1 MPFEVT
7 DSIEGFLFNLK
18 EAFSLDG
25 IAREDVKIH
34 MCRQKL
40 SKEAQYRIGYHKYST
55 FEDMEEKLKLEFG
68 EARSKKAALS
78 ALRTFELD
86 VQNLESSLRQ
96 YEKLVRA
103 SAGTVDEET
112 MEQRLKMQIFQYLRP
127 YENLYNVARDSPDTR
142 FRSLIYD
149 LVSEQQEYLARVAYK
164 RKFLRSTAEKCKLH
178 PSSNHTNIECRVQK
192 KLLTKDKGYRTT
204 EKENN
209 EKSHLENKSNKTFL
223 VKTPKYTEVQYPV
236 IFGIDTNTNVVLDT
250 GAMVNICPDS
260 FFKKLLNCQGAIN
273 SVDFQPLSTIKGVG
287 SNVHAQ
293 ATFTTSLTMVGET
306 KDTQFHVLPDD
317 TIQDVL
323 IGLPTLK
330 QFGIQLHKNGELLKS
345 KYEEEGTDLTPVL
358 EEATIKTYLTCF
370 HIDVKVES
378 ILNDLHVTR
387 KDIFAINLSDLRF
400 DRTHIEYDIQLIPNA
415 KPKKIPARF
424 IPPGIRNSVYE
435 ELDRM
440 EKSGLIYRATSPW
453 SSPIVVVKEKESL
466 RICIDFKYLNS
477 VTVKQQYST
486 HRPQDLLMQ
495 VNGSQIM
502 SVLDAKKGY
511 FQFRIPPEQQYLV
524 SFTVPGRQY
533 CFRVLPFGLTNEVS
547 FYQTAMESILEEE
560 VRNGFVAIWLDDIVV
575 YSKDHLSHIQHLRIT
590 LKKLHQAGIMLNPKK
605 CQFFRSEIT
614 FLGHRLGNGK
624 FRLEDARVEAISS
637 IQPPQCFKSLR
648 SFLGCIEAFRSF
660 IPQFAVLSLPLTNIL
675 SLKEFPNPLPEDAL
689 EAFNSLK
696 FQISQKPTLQA
707 PDFEK
712 AKSSEPFSIFSDAS
726 KKGIGGALV
735 QGKHIIY
742 LASRKLSKT
751 EQRYSISEVEL
762 LSICYCLE
770 KFKYFVVGLPL
781 TIYTDHRALVY
792 IWNKNETN
800 SPRIERLAA
809 RIREVYEFKLMYHPA
824 KLNNLADI
832 LSRNPHEPPPQEEEA
847 DLPSIL
853 SCFQVEEEIFK
864 DISHIVEALKRGG
877 REATKYSAYEYDEKT
892 GTLYKFSKSR
902 KLNYAPRTI
911 RNELL
916 NKLHNVTHACYKKL
930 YKQVHL
936 AGFFWPGLLVD
947 CKEWVDNCQ
956 PWELMEIDLLEF
968 REAPYNY
975 KYLFV
980 AVDHF
985 SNFTWIKPLRSKKQ
999 GPVTEALRSILT
1011 YGIIPISILSD
1022 NGLEF
1027 CNAEM
1032 KRLCKEFHIEHLT
1045 SEPHRPKGHGAVER
1059 KNRQIKETIEKLELA
1074 RKKRWPL
1081 LINEISHAINSIPDE
1096 KDQTPYEKF
1105 NTNFKEDPSLKKT
1118 SPQHQWKPGMKI
1130 MVAHR
1135 RPVDSKPWRN
1145 TGPFTIL
1152 DTDPT
1157 HLLVSKD
1164 NQTQDPLWI
1173 HHERAVQLY

>member
-1 MPFEVT
+1 
-7 DSIEGFLFNLK
+7 
-18 EAFSLDG
+18 
-25 IAREDVKIH
+25 
-34 MCRQKL
+34 
-40 SKEAQYRIGYHKYST
+40 
-55 FEDMEEKLKLEFG
+55 
-68 EARSKKAALS
+68 
-78 ALRTFELD
+78 
-86 VQNLESSLRQ
+86 
-96 YEKLVRA
+96 
-103 SAGTVDEET
+103 
-112 MEQRLKMQIFQYLRP
+112 
-127 YENLYNVARDSPDTR
+127 
-142 FRSLIYD
+142 
-149 LVSEQQEYLARVAYK
+149 
-164 RKFLRSTAEKCKLH
+164 
-178 PSSNHTNIECRVQK
+178 
-192 KLLTKDKGYRTT
+192 
-204 EKENN
+204 
-209 EKSHLENKSNKTFL
+209 
-223 VKTPKYTEVQYPV
+223 
-236 IFGIDTNTNVVLDT
+236 
-250 GAMVNICPDS
+250 
-260 FFKKLLNCQGAIN
+260 
-273 SVDFQPLSTIKGVG
+273 
-287 SNVHAQ
+287 
-293 ATFTTSLTMVGET
+293 
-306 KDTQFHVLPDD
+306 
-317 TIQDVL
+317 
-323 IGLPTLK
+323 
-330 QFGIQLHKNGELLKS
+330 
-345 KYEEEGTDLTPVL
+345 
-358 EEATIKTYLTCF
+358 
-370 HIDVKVES
+370 
-378 ILNDLHVTR
+378 
-387 KDIFAINLSDLRF
+387 
-400 DRTHIEYDIQLIPNA
+400 
-415 KPKKIPARF
+415 
-424 IPPGIRNSVYE
+424 
-435 ELDRM
+435 
-440 EKSGLIYRATSPW
+440 
-453 SSPIVVVKEKESL
+453 
-466 RICIDFKYLNS
+466 
-477 VTVKQQYST
+477 T

-511 FQFRIPPEQQYLV
+511 FQFRIPLEQQYLV

-533 CFRVLPFGLTNEVS
+533 CFRELPFGLTNEVS

-696 FQISQKPTLQA
+696 SQISQKPTLQA

-832 LSRNPHEPPPQEEEA
+832 LSRLQ
-847 DLPSIL
+847 
-853 SCFQVEEEIFK
+853 
-864 DISHIVEALKRGG
+864 G
-877 REATKYSAYEYDEKT
+877 
-892 GTLYKFSKSR
+892 R

-956 PWELMEIDLLEF
+956 PCALKKKSYTKPTAKIETTEVGELMEIDLLEF

-1011 YGIIPISILSD
+1011 YGIVPISILSD

-1074 RKKRWPL
+1074 KEKRWPL

-1105 NTNFKEDPSLKKT
+1105 NTNL
-1118 SPQHQWKPGMKI
+1118 
-1130 MVAHR
+1130 R